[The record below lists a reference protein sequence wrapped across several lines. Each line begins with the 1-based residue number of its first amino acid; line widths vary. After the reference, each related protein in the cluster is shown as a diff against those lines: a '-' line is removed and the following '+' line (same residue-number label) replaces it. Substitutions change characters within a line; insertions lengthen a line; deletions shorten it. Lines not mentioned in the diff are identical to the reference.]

1 LNTAEIMFSSV
12 AECAGEVIFILYMNS
27 ERVAIV
33 HKYEGWQKKFLNRI
47 CLREIDDNMF
57 LLILL

>member
-1 LNTAEIMFSSV
+1 MFSSV